1 MGKKGKVLVIFD
13 GDESEAI
20 NTKEYDVVLH
30 AKDFVLPGSIYE
42 ATELVESLPRLK
54 LPNGST
60 LSKSLMYKGFELW
73 WIHYNDLFYYF
84 GLPFAQYKKLLSHL
98 TQFKSVELYNP
109 PHKPLFVFFLAAHG
123 VATKVTTVTA
133 SDKIIPFGIF
143 IQTVITLISI
153 PILIILRPKILV
165 FAGDKFEPGKDY
177 DFRMRFVYR
186 ELRKRNLYFSEFI
199 RSLSSWK
206 TVVSHA
212 GTRMRPVIYSE
223 AITYI
228 SGILGRFTKKDNFQD
243 FETFSDP
250 ETRFKLLIG
259 TSYLRSAST
268 DIWAIRISSLLIK
281 LIGFKAAY
289 FSAALDRN
297 YPAVIGAK
305 LNRVKTVGIL
315 HGVAS
320 RYYNG
325 YDFLPGFDGD
335 KRLSLDKYG
344 VWSDWWKEY
353 YLKHGAAYASDQLVV
368 SGPIRPLEKENGVT
382 ALHEMEKTGPIKVLF
397 VSEQLAVP
405 EEVIPYLE
413 KLLEQH
419 NVEILFTFRQFG
431 DGFKNWIEKNRPEI
445 LSNPRV
451 KIATNGLVRAIEE
464 SEVAVGSHSTA
475 VLEMLLKEKMPLFF
489 NSKKWGDYYSLKE
502 YDSNRTF
509 FAENP
514 DELITKIMAV
524 RTVPKE
530 TLLDLQK
537 RYFGNPYQNGSAW
550 LVDELEKGISSF

>member
-1 MGKKGKVLVIFD
+1 MDRKGKALVIFD
-13 GDESEAI
+13 VNGSEPI
-20 NTKEYDVVLH
+20 NTKQYEAILY
-30 AKDFVLPGSIYE
+30 AKDFILPGSIYE
-42 ATELVESLPRLK
+42 ATALVESLPQLK
-54 LPNGST
+54 LPSGST
-60 LSKSLMYKGFELW
+60 LSKSVMYKGFELW

-98 TQFKSVELYNP
+98 TQFEFVELHNP
-109 PHKPLFVFFLAAHG
+109 PYKPLFVSFLAAHN
-123 VATKVTTVTA
+123 VVTKVTTVTT
-133 SDKIIPFGIF
+133 SEKVLPFGIL
-143 IQTVITLISI
+143 IQILITLISI
-153 PILIILRPKILV
+153 PILIVARPKILV
-165 FAGDKFEPGKDY
+165 FAGDKFESGKDF
-177 DFRMRFVYR
+177 DFRMRFVYT
-186 ELRKRNLYFSEFI
+186 ELRKRNLHFAEFI

-212 GTRMRPVIYSE
+212 LTRMRPVVYSE
-223 AITYI
+223 AVAYI
-228 SGILGRFTKKDNFQD
+228 SGILGWFTKKDNFQD
-243 FETFSDP
+243 FETVSDP
-250 ETRFKLLIG
+250 ETRFKLLVG
-259 TSYLRSAST
+259 TSYLCSVST
-268 DIWAIRISSLLIK
+268 DIWAIKISSLIIK
-281 LIGFKAAY
+281 LIGFKVAY

-305 LNRVKTVGIL
+305 LNGVKTVGIL

-325 YDFLPGFDGD
+325 YDFLPGFDGV

-344 VWSDWWKEY
+344 VWSDWWKQY
-353 YLKHGAAYASDQLVV
+353 YLKHGAAYTSDQLVV
-368 SGPIRPLEKENGVT
+368 SGPIRPLEKEEGVT
-382 ALHEMEKTGPIKVLF
+382 ELHAIEKTGPIKVLF

-413 KLLEQH
+413 KLLQQ
-419 NVEILFTFRQFG
+419 NNIEILFTFRQFG
-431 DGFKNWIEKNRPEI
+431 DGFKNWVEKNRPEI
-445 LSNPRV
+445 LSNPKV
-451 KIATNGLVRAIEE
+451 KIATSGLVRAIEE

-502 YDSNRTF
+502 YDRNQTF

-550 LVDELEKGISSF
+550 LVDELEKGISNS

>member
-1 MGKKGKVLVIFD
+1 MGKKGKALVIFD
-13 GDESEAI
+13 GGSEAI

-42 ATELVESLPRLK
+42 ATELVESLPK
-54 LPNGST
+54 VVLPDGLR
-60 LSKSLMYKGFELW
+60 LSKSYVYKGFELW

-84 GLPFAQYKKLLSHL
+84 GLPLSQYKNLLNTL
-98 TQFKSVELYNP
+98 TQYSSVDLYKP
-109 PHKPLFVFFLAAHG
+109 SFKPLFIHYLSAHG
-123 VATKVTTVTA
+123 ISV
-133 SDKIIPFGIF
+133 KIIKDFKPEKLLPFGIL
-143 IQTVITLISI
+143 IQICITLISL
-153 PILIILRPKILV
+153 PILIITRPAILV
-165 FAGDKFEPGKDY
+165 FAGDKFEPGKDF
-177 DFRMRFVYR
+177 DFRMRFVYA
-186 ELRKRNLYFSEFI
+186 ELRKRNLYFAEFI

-212 GTRMRPVIYSE
+212 ITRRRPVIYSE
-223 AITYI
+223 AVAFI
-228 SGILGRFTKKDNFQD
+228 SKGLSFFSRKYDVGNFD
-243 FETFSDP
+243 HVADP
-250 ETRFKLLIG
+250 DYKFKLLIG
-259 TSYLRSAST
+259 TSYLRSVYS
-268 DIWAIRISSLLIK
+268 DIWAIRISTWVIK
-281 LIGFKAAY
+281 GIGIKAAY

-325 YDFLPGFDGD
+325 YDFLPSFDGD

-353 YLKHGAAYASDQLVV
+353 YLKHGAAYTSDQLVV
-368 SGPIRPLEKENGVT
+368 SGPIRPLEREDGVT
-382 ALHEMEKTGPIKVLF
+382 TLHEMEKTGPIKVLF

-413 KLLEQH
+413 KLLEQD

-451 KIATNGLVRAIEE
+451 KIATSGLVRAIEE

-489 NSKKWGDYYSLKE
+489 NSNKWGDYYSLRE

-514 DELITKIMAV
+514 DELITKIMTV
-524 RTVPKE
+524 RNVSKE
-530 TLLDLQK
+530 ILLDLQK

-550 LVDELEKGISSF
+550 LVDELEKGISTP